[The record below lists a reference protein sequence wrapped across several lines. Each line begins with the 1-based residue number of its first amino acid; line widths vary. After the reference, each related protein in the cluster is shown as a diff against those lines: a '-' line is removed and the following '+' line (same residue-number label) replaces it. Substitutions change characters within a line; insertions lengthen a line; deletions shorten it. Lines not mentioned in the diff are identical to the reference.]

1 MAAPARMRLGS
12 RSQGWHP
19 LVVAMA
25 LCALVLRLGAPPPV
39 PVDAEIGLT
48 ALFGE
53 HVLCVSGAVRADQDL
68 VPSTP
73 AAPARGQHD
82 NHHAGWCCHWHATAA
97 IVPPATDVAVRVYF
111 ATPTDRVT
119 VAAIAPPIRRGGSA
133 QPRAPPKS

>member
-1 MAAPARMRLGS
+1 MAAPAHLRLGS
-12 RSQGWHP
+12 RSHRWHP

-25 LCALVLRLGAPPPV
+25 LCALVLRLAAQSPIPIDP
-39 PVDAEIGLT
+39 ETGLV

-53 HVLCVSGAVRADQDL
+53 HVLCVSGAVRGGQDQ
-68 VPSTP
+68 VPSNP
-73 AAPARGQHD
+73 SPPPRDQHD

-97 IVPPATDVAVRVYF
+97 IVPPAATVAVRVYF

-119 VAAIAPPIRRGGSA
+119 IAAIALPARPGGSA